1 MRRFSYEG
9 DKGEVVLY
17 GVTFP
22 RSEPV
27 AVDPAAHPVLVGK
40 LAGNSHFREHG
51 PSEPTAAEADTVESL
66 RARLDA
72 AGIEYDKRWGL
83 KRLQELLPE

>member
-1 MRRFSYEG
+1 
-9 DKGEVVLY
+9 
-17 GVTFP
+17 
-22 RSEPV
+22 
-27 AVDPAAHPVLVGK
+27 
-40 LAGNSHFREHG
+40 
-51 PSEPTAAEADTVESL
+51 VESL